1 MIFKK
6 VKTFI
11 KKKFPIISNKLIEIR
26 DRGYLRRIFNNFI
39 FIKFNKNIHGKKIV
53 NNEKGFVLDFTKNNY
68 ISYIIRPKKVKDIV
82 SQEKLYE
89 ESDTAIIIQGS
100 LFGITDFVS
109 ETIDLYLKNFKN
121 SKIIL
126 STWKDNLS
134 KKINYKYKDRI
145 IVIEN
150 EKPKKNIFNTN
161 LQIIS
166 TYNALKCAK
175 KLNLSY
181 CLKTRTD
188 CRIYNT
194 NAINHLKNLQRLF
207 PIEKSFKNLNK
218 RIISCSVDTRK
229 FRVYGLSDILLF
241 GDTNNL
247 LNYFK
252 NEMYEESL
260 KKDFGNYPCIIKE
273 TAVINEI
280 FLCARFLKSLGLD
293 LDWTLEDWWKKCG
306 DIFCIVD
313 PSSIDFFWFKY
324 HWQYEQRFLNN
335 YTTNY
340 SQALNFSDWL
350 NLYLNKNLTFEKKNK
365 EVWKIKNGIIIQ

>member
-145 IVIEN
+145 
-150 EKPKKNIFNTN
+150 
-161 LQIIS
+161 QI
-166 TYNALKCAK
+166 Y
-175 KLNLSY
+175 
-181 CLKTRTD
+181 R
-188 CRIYNT
+188 
-194 NAINHLKNLQRLF
+194 
-207 PIEKSFKNLNK
+207 
-218 RIISCSVDTRK
+218 
-229 FRVYGLSDILLF
+229 
-241 GDTNNL
+241 
-247 LNYFK
+247 
-252 NEMYEESL
+252 
-260 KKDFGNYPCIIKE
+260 
-273 TAVINEI
+273 
-280 FLCARFLKSLGLD
+280 
-293 LDWTLEDWWKKCG
+293 
-306 DIFCIVD
+306 
-313 PSSIDFFWFKY
+313 
-324 HWQYEQRFLNN
+324 
-335 YTTNY
+335 
-340 SQALNFSDWL
+340 
-350 NLYLNKNLTFEKKNK
+350 
-365 EVWKIKNGIIIQ
+365 